1 VNLENI
7 LKEYSGIL
15 KGHFLLSSGL
25 HTDKYIQTAK
35 ILQYPHIT
43 KTCAK
48 TLLSKIKEDIPI
60 DIVLSPALGAIV
72 IGYELA
78 RQLEKPFIFA
88 ERQSDDKPKLK
99 LRRGFSLKKHQK
111 VAIVEDVIT
120 TGSSIKELVE
130 IVEASQAEVSCILA
144 LVDRSQN
151 FKLLLSN
158 NKCLTPI
165 SLLKIRLETYQPW
178 NCPLCKDNIPLI
190 KPGSRPT

>member
-48 TLLSKIKEDIPI
+48 TLLSKIKEDISI
-60 DIVLSPALGAIV
+60 NVVLSPALGAIV

-88 ERQSDDKPKLK
+88 ERLSGDKPKLK
-99 LRRGFSLKKHQK
+99 LRRGFSLEKHQK

-120 TGSSIKELVE
+120 TGGSIKELVE

-151 FKLLLSN
+151 FRLRCNDKW
-158 NKCLTPI
+158 LTPI
-165 SLLKIRLETYQPW
+165 SLLKIKLETYQPW

-190 KPGSRPT
+190 KPGSKPT